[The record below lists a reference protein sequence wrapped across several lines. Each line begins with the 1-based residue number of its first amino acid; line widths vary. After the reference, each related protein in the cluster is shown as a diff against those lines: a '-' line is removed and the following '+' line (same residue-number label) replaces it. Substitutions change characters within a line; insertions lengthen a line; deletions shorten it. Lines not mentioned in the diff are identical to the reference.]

1 MAPLLDVR
9 DLHTEFRTGAGTIR
23 AVDGISY
30 AVEPGETVAIVG
42 ESGSGKSVS
51 ALSILRLI
59 PDPPG
64 RITRGEVR
72 FLGRDLMRLSEAEM
86 REVRGG
92 DIGMVFQEPM
102 TSLNPVLT
110 IGRQITETLEQ
121 HRRADRAAAHKRAV
135 ELLGLVGIADPVR
148 RLKQYP
154 HQLSGGMR
162 QRVMIAIALAC
173 DPKLIIAD
181 EPTTALDVTIQAQI
195 LELMSGLTRRLG
207 VALIIITH
215 NLGVVARYA
224 KRVNVMYAG
233 RIVESGPAAAIYHE
247 PRHPY
252 TLALLRSVP
261 RLDRPRDRL
270 VAADLLVQLHGLGD
284 LVADGEHRV
293 QRRHRLLED
302 HRDLV
307 AADPLELGL
316 LELDEVA
323 ALEEDP
329 RALRDPAGPVDQAH
343 HRERRHRLAAA
354 RLADDRERAA
364 LVDLEVD
371 PVDRPQEALPRV
383 EARAQVLDGEQR
395 RAHARLTL
403 AETFGGAAGAGTSM
417 WRSSC
422 SSTIA
427 GSRVCRASSSTRCSS
442 TVSSKLRKRS

>member
-1 MAPLLDVR
+1 MPPLLDVK
-9 DLHTEFRTGAGTIR
+9 DLHTEFRTGAGVVR
-23 AVDGISY
+23 AVDGVSY
-30 AVEPGETVAIVG
+30 AVEQGETIAIVG

-72 FLGRDLMRLSEAEM
+72 FLGRDLMQLPDAQM

-121 HRRADRAAAHKRAV
+121 HRRADRAAAHRRAI
-135 ELLGLVGIADPVR
+135 ELLGLVGIADPAR

-154 HQLSGGMR
+154 HELSGGMR

-195 LELMSGLTRRLG
+195 LELMSGLTRRLN

-233 RIVESGPAAAIYHE
+233 RIVESGPAAAIYHN

-252 TLALLRSVP
+252 TMALLRSVP
-261 RLDRPRDRL
+261 RLDRPRR
-270 VAADLLVQLHGLGD
+270 
-284 LVADGEHRV
+284 
-293 QRRHRLLED
+293 
-302 HRDLV
+302 
-307 AADPLELGL
+307 
-316 LELDEVA
+316 
-323 ALEEDP
+323 
-329 RALRDPAGPVDQAH
+329 
-343 HRERRHRLAAA
+343 A
-354 RLADDRERAA
+354 RL
-364 LVDLEVD
+364 D
-371 PVDRPQEALPRV
+371 PVDGQPPDLTRLDQGCAFRPRCRFAIEACAKAWPPLEPV
-383 EARAQVLDGEQR
+383 GPAGHLSACL
-395 RAHARLTL
+395 RAHEIGA
-403 AETFGGAAGAGTSM
+403 AAGAV
-417 WRSSC
+417 
-422 SSTIA
+422 A
-427 GSRVCRASSSTRCSS
+427 
-442 TVSSKLRKRS
+442 